1 MIRETPTLS
10 RLLAEERPAGER
22 VAWRSGYS
30 GVDREVCWDEFR
42 SQVASLERVIAA
54 LPRGRVALYTADS
67 YALALG
73 LFAIWHAGR
82 IAVCPPNGQPGTLEA
97 LSDLVIASVSDGPG
111 AVPGRPL
118 IAPEAPGVAPSQRES
133 GSPLPPEAVAVELFT
148 SGTTGRGKAIAKTLA
163 HLEREVQNLEEEL
176 GPRVGAAPVLGSASH
191 QHLYGMLF
199 RVLWP
204 LAARRPF
211 HARAFLHAEEIL
223 TRARAHGHCALA
235 SVPAHLKRVAESESF
250 VPLAQLCRVVFSSGG
265 PLAPDT
271 AEQWER
277 AVGEAPVEI
286 FGSTETGGVAWRQ
299 QGRGRAGAAWTPF
312 PAVRVAKDA
321 ADERLRVH
329 SPFASLGDEG
339 TGFAMGDRVRLLADG
354 RFVTLGRADRVLKI
368 GEKRLSLP
376 DMEERLLE
384 HAWVE
389 AVALLPL
396 ERKEEMRVAA
406 VVVLAEPG
414 REVLAARGRRALRL
428 ALADS
433 LAREWDRV
441 LLPRIW
447 RFVEALP
454 EDPQGKVT
462 LRCLRELFPEPGKGL
477 PEPGKAWRP

>member
-1 MIRETPTLS
+1 VSRETPTLS
-10 RLLAEERPAGER
+10 RLLAEERPADPQ
-22 VAWRSGYS
+22 VAWRSAYS
-30 GVDREVCWDEFR
+30 GSEREVRWEEFR
-42 SQVASLERVIAA
+42 GQVASLERVLSA
-54 LPRGRVALYTADS
+54 LPRGRIALYTADA
-67 YALALG
+67 YEMAVG
-73 LFAIWHAGR
+73 LFAIWHARR

-111 AVPGRPL
+111 AVPGRPR
-118 IAPEAPGVAPSQRES
+118 IAPDVPG
-133 GSPLPPEAVAVELFT
+133 AVASTRALERPLSPDAVVIELFT
-148 SGTTGRGKAIAKTLA
+148 SGTTGRGKAIPKTLA
-163 HLEREVQNLEEEL
+163 HLELEVQNLEQAL
-176 GPRVGAAPVLGSASH
+176 GARVGDAPVIGSASH

-204 LAARRPF
+204 LAAGRPF
-211 HARAFLHAEEIL
+211 HGRAFLHAEEIL
-223 TRARAHGHCALA
+223 TRVRSLGRCALT
-235 SVPAHLKRVAESESF
+235 SVPAHLKRVAESDGF
-250 VPLAQLCRVVFSSGG
+250 LPLAQRCGVVFSSGG

-277 AVGEAPVEI
+277 ATGQAPVEI

-299 QGRGRAGAAWTPF
+299 QGRERAGAAWTPF
-312 PAVRVAKDA
+312 PAVRVAMDA

-329 SPFASLGDEG
+329 SPWASLGDEG
-339 TGFAMGDRVRLLADG
+339 TGFAMGDRVSLLPDG
-354 RFVTLGRADRVLKI
+354 RFETVGRADRVLKI

-384 HAWVE
+384 HEWVE

-396 ERKEEMRVAA
+396 EQKGEMRVAA
-406 VVVLAEPG
+406 AVVLAKSG
-414 REVLAARGRRALRL
+414 REVLAGRGRRALRL

-441 LLPRIW
+441 LLPRVW

-462 LRCLRELFPEPGKGL
+462 LHSLRELFPEADAEAPR
-477 PEPGKAWRP
+477 E